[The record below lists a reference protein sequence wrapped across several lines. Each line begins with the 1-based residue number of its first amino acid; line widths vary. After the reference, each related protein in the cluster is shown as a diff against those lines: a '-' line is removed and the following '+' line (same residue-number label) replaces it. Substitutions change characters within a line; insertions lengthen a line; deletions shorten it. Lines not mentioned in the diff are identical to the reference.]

1 MGAVNPHPPS
11 PGSPR
16 RSAPSAPP
24 TSTGAEYVSL
34 AQLQQALEE
43 HARHHYPHHNSHSP
57 FLTSFNGGS
66 VPTYSTRDFDV
77 YDPAEDDHLEELVAN
92 GPGLTI
98 IESNSL
104 IPDNGAVSLQ
114 NTPNPNPYTFHD
126 FHAVDAMEDTTQVN
140 NEVNGLD
147 ITLTDENDSAQ
158 LASRLSVVEAQ
169 LAEKAA
175 QLEQKIRD
183 YQELKMEYKDLKQ
196 EYKDIK
202 DECKEVKQ
210 ECKEAKQECKEAK
223 QEYKDAK
230 QQYQQSRQEFIELMD
245 EFRDLNGQFR
255 RSNDDRRL
263 LQARNLVLQN
273 EILLLQGDVRFVL
286 HNPGKQPPSR
296 GEQPG
301 EQALAY
307 NTPNKTAGKPGDEI
321 ASIGKKSTPQAQM
334 TLPPDVDVTPTP
346 SKATLAKANRSF
358 PPPDRHDLNTS
369 VIPASD
375 MAVQSPVVARTPSSR
390 SIGSKA
396 SNTFNAGFGIHGP
409 LNSRNS
415 SPALRERASYQLGR
429 SDDPFQQSPTQNPLS
444 KQSSLVS
451 LAASSSHPS
460 SSENLRGTPSKQRP
474 PSSKA
479 LSSANWRQPQP
490 QQPATTQSPDSAD
503 VLQSTRNQYALL
515 LAKIETWA
523 DVYCGTIH
531 TSVRSKEQRTADM
544 IKTLGALVGSFDL
557 ERIFNK
563 LEFRTL
569 LVTAHVNRRIFD
581 RLFGEDLIT
590 ERFGA
595 ETVARLREI
604 NALEADT
611 SARDPTK
618 LRELANEKAEIL
630 GAAFAAPGAWRATEA
645 KATTAELCATLSPI
659 IPISERSSGVQQM
672 EALVHE
678 ALQVVGT
685 LRGLPARAWH
695 MAFDPAGT
703 RVSLATM
710 TVRGSVESRQ
720 QGGGGGGMSSS
731 AEDEY
736 AVVLGV
742 TPHLVSKLWTPGG
755 VAPEELLKADVL
767 THPVGKNFFAQHR

>member
-1 MGAVNPHPPS
+1 MGT
-11 PGSPR
+11 
-16 RSAPSAPP
+16 APP
-24 TSTGAEYVSL
+24 TSTGTEYVSL

-43 HARHHYPHHNSHSP
+43 HARHRFPHRPSP
-57 FLTSFNGGS
+57 FPTSFNGGS

-77 YDPAEDDHLEELVAN
+77 YDPAADDHLEELVAN
-92 GPGLTI
+92 GPGSTI
-98 IESNSL
+98 IESTPL
-104 IPDNGAVSLQ
+104 MPDNGGVSLK
-114 NTPNPNPYTFHD
+114 NTPKPSPSTFHD
-126 FHAVDAMEDTTQVN
+126 FHDFHVIDTMEATTQVN
-140 NEVNGLD
+140 NEGNGLD
-147 ITLTDENDSAQ
+147 ITLTDENVPAQ

-175 QLEQKIRD
+175 QLEQKIHD

-255 RSNDDRRL
+255 KSNDDRRL

-307 NTPNKTAGKPGDEI
+307 NTPNKTVGKSGDDI
-321 ASIGKKSTPQAQM
+321 TSIGRKSTPQAQM
-334 TLPPDVDVTPTP
+334 TLPADVDVTPTP

-358 PPPDRHDLNTS
+358 PPPDRDDLS
-369 VIPASD
+369 LIPASD
-375 MAVQSPVVARTPSSR
+375 MEVQSPIVVRTPSSR

-396 SNTFNAGFGIHGP
+396 SNTFNPGFGIHGP
-409 LNSRNS
+409 LSTRNS
-415 SPALRERASYQLGR
+415 SPALRERASLYQPGR
-429 SDDPFQQSPTQNPLS
+429 SDDPFQQSPTENPLS
-444 KQSSLVS
+444 KHSSMVS
-451 LAASSSHPS
+451 LTASSHPS
-460 SSENLRGTPSKQRP
+460 SSEDLRGTPSKQRP

-479 LSSANWRQPQP
+479 LTSTNWRQPQP
-490 QQPATTQSPDSAD
+490 QQPTITQSPDSAD
-503 VLQSTRNQYALL
+503 LLQNTRNQYALL

-531 TSVRSKEQRTADM
+531 TSVRSKEQRAADM
-544 IKTLGALVGSFDL
+544 IKTLGTLVGSFDL

-581 RLFGEDLIT
+581 RFFGEDLIT

-595 ETVARLREI
+595 ETVARLREL

-630 GAAFAAPGAWRATEA
+630 GAAFSAPGAWRATEA
-645 KATTAELCATLSPI
+645 KATTAEVCATLSPI

-720 QGGGGGGMSSS
+720 QGGSGMSSS
-731 AEDEY
+731 VEDEY
-736 AVVLGV
+736 AVVLGI

-755 VAPEELLKADVL
+755 VAPEELLKAEVL